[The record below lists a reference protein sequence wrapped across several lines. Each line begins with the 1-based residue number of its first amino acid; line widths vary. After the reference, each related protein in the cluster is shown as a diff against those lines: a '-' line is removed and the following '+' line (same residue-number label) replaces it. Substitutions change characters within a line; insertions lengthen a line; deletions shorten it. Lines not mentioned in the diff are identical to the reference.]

1 MFNIKSILEVVNNN
15 RKRYRG
21 KRAIKLF
28 SIVEYNPVYL
38 YTGINGDFI
47 TRNGKNKEKYF
58 TISYGYNTLDIFQNP
73 NINYGWDGSVTMI
86 EATSEN
92 EVFLPKLAKLNS
104 LREVLV
110 FCENNNIKIY
120 FDFLPATMQE
130 ELPLSEVYI

>member
-1 MFNIKSILEVVNNN
+1 MFNINSVLEVVNNN
-15 RKRYRG
+15 RKRYKG
-21 KRAIKLF
+21 KGAIKLF
-28 SIVEYNPVYL
+28 SIVEYNPIYL
-38 YTGINGDFI
+38 YTDIKGNFINN
-47 TRNGKNKEKYF
+47 TKKTKEKYF

-73 NINYGWDGSVTMI
+73 NISYGWDGSVNMI

-92 EVFLPKLAKLNS
+92 EAFLPKLAKLNS